1 MKTSQIAIISKCII
15 KNTNSENEMCKQYFK
30 LLVFRDK
37 PEELIL
43 VVTKYV
49 LTDRSRLYLNFKALR
64 TFRDKTL
71 YMQIFS
77 IKMDTIM
84 QAQKLLTINNKYL
97 K

>member
-1 MKTSQIAIISKCII
+1 MKLPNITVLSKCII

-30 LLVFRDK
+30 LLVSKDK

-64 TFRDKTL
+64 TFRGKIL